1 MTRYQTG
8 ARARLRELWDAVN
21 TAVIELCDQQPPSTR
36 EGPPLLARL
45 FPMEGSGGGPSSS
58 KTSFRVVYT
67 GDQLADGVWTVSGTV
82 RRKPSEAG
90 RAWSCTFALW
100 LEGETGKGE
109 RLPLASLSASPGSGH
124 VAADGW
130 GHVDVPDDVDEL
142 AFEMTAH
149 GPAAGYGRALLARTR
164 VRAEVHPKFDGQVGL
179 E

>member
-1 MTRYQTG
+1 M
-8 ARARLRELWDAVN
+8 
-21 TAVIELCDQQPPSTR
+21 
-36 EGPPLLARL
+36 
-45 FPMEGSGGGPSSS
+45 
-58 KTSFRVVYT
+58 
-67 GDQLADGVWTVSGTV
+67 V

-109 RLPLASLSASPGSGH
+109 RLPLASLSASPGGEQ

-130 GHVDVPDDVDEL
+130 GRVDVPAAVEQL
-142 AFEMTAH
+142 EFEMTAH

-164 VRAEVHPKFDGQVGL
+164 VRAEVHPRLDGQADV